1 MQLFFIASSEY
12 CRKPIVFNDY
22 EELYYKPVLLPLCA
36 LSATMT
42 YIIITLY
49 SLFF

>member
-22 EELYYKPVLLPLCA
+22 EEPCYKPVLLPLCT
-36 LSATMT
+36 LSVTIT
-42 YIIITLY
+42 DIIITSY